1 MRVLRLQKPD
11 QHDVVVELLH
21 RALRGPSGLLA
32 TQRRAVRSQ
41 ADTQQEERIS
51 RREDSRMATPKWSS
65 RECS

>member
-1 MRVLRLQKPD
+1 MRVLSLQKPD

-21 RALRGPSGLLA
+21 RALPGPAGLLT

-41 ADTQQEERIS
+41 ADTQQDERIS

-65 RECS
+65 RECN